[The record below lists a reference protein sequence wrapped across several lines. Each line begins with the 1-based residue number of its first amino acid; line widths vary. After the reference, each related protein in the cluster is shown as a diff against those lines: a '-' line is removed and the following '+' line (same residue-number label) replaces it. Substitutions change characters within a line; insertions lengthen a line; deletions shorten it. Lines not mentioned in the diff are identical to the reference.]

1 MARTKN
7 NKKRLGA
14 ISVILAISA
23 SAASAATPVARFPI
37 ADPMAGTA
45 AAMQVAANALPGAL
59 GPVLSLAGE
68 AFTSPSFANA
78 LQQMRTS
85 VSLAI
90 ANPVTRGTTSIT
102 AQTAPVTTAS
112 IATAALTTASLKPS
126 ASPRPATDTA
136 APDGAV
142 FDTVAIPFKR
152 LAALAKFAPSLAEMN
167 SGKAF
172 ACKASGCTAAFQA
185 VHLASAD
192 AEKGNASIRD
202 RLNAVNA
209 AVNGAIRYSSD
220 KDTYNQEDHWAT
232 PSETLAMQKGDCE
245 DFAILKM
252 AALRAE
258 GFDPSQM
265 SIVVLFDQKRHFYHA
280 VLSVAVG
287 GHYFILDNM
296 RNQVLLDT
304 QLPDYRPLYS
314 IRDGKGYLHGSRRKD
329 QNLAMSVSLEKVAPG
344 EGVAF

>member
-1 MARTKN
+1 MARDNK

-14 ISVILAISA
+14 VSVILAISA
-23 SAASAATPVARFPI
+23 SAACASAPVSATATAPRFDVVKL
-37 ADPMAGTA
+37 AETA
-45 AAMQVAANALPGAL
+45 AGYLPGAIA
-59 GPVLSLAGE
+59 P
-68 AFTSPSFANA
+68 AFN
-78 LQQMRTS
+78 L
-85 VSLAI
+85 
-90 ANPVTRGTTSIT
+90 T
-102 AQTAPVTTAS
+102 AQTLAAPALKTMLDQVRTAIS
-112 IATAALTTASLKPS
+112 LAMAKQDASHAASDDMASLTTASLKP
-126 ASPRPATDTA
+126 ATIPAQNPA
-136 APDGAV
+136 QNPLVAPKLPDGAV

-152 LAALAKFAPSLAEMN
+152 LAALSKFAPSLAEMN

-172 ACKASGCTAAFQA
+172 ACKASGCNAAFQT
-185 VHLASAD
+185 VHLASV
-192 AEKGNASIRD
+192 ETGSASVRD

-220 KDTYNQEDHWAT
+220 KDTYGQEDHWAT

-287 GHYFILDNM
+287 GNYFILDNM

-329 QNLAMSVSLEKVAPG
+329 QNLAQNLTGAVALEKIAPG
-344 EGVAF
+344 EGVTF